1 MYVARVAGHEH
12 PGLTT
17 VNARSPTLLW
27 TLVDSMKRVA
37 CSSRISLPLRRAAF
51 SSASHC
57 IAPARG
63 FSSTTNACKGEDVM
77 NGGGVGGGGR
87 RGGVGRRARNF
98 RLEAIKKE
106 GLPHLEQT
114 AEEAAAKAAAKPLF
128 ITAEEM
134 GPNKRQMKEA
144 SRMHQVLDDAIE
156 QHSKKEATFT
166 IRGDPIMILDV
177 EVSQDFRHARAYWT
191 TPLTLIDLPDDTR
204 AEVKRRMQTI
214 FIEEGWCAPG
224 DGAFQAEI
232 LLPSEGEICAS

>member
-1 MYVARVAGHEH
+1 
-12 PGLTT
+12 
-17 VNARSPTLLW
+17 
-27 TLVDSMKRVA
+27 
-37 CSSRISLPLRRAAF
+37 
-51 SSASHC
+51 
-57 IAPARG
+57 
-63 FSSTTNACKGEDVM
+63 M

-128 ITAEEM
+128 ITQEEI

-144 SRMHQVLDDAIE
+144 SRIHQVLDDAIE
-156 QHSKKEATFT
+156 QYSKKEATFT

-177 EVSQDFRHARAYWT
+177 EVSQDFRHAIAYWVL
-191 TPLTLIDLPDDTR
+191 PFTLIDLPDDTR

-214 FIEEGWCAPG
+214 LEKKG
-224 DGAFQAEI
+224 GALQAMVHSKLRFYYPPRVRFVPAEDDVLAMAMKDLI
-232 LLPSEGEICAS
+232 H